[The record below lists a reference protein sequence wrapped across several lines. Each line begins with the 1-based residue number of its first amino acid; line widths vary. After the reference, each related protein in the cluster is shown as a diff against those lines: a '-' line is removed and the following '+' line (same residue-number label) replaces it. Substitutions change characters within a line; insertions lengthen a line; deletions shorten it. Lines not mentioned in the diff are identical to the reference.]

1 MFRRRIIPVFFAIS
15 LLLLAGAG
23 AAGSYGVTQQL
34 PVSGEAGISPKK
46 NPLKDPE
53 RISPVSVSFLQ
64 LSVHKKVNGGDA
76 LSVALNGLTH
86 SGTAPVQA
94 RGHLNSHK
102 AYLFFIYPSHHFW

>member
-1 MFRRRIIPVFFAIS
+1 MFIRRYIQLFFAIS

-23 AAGSYGVTQQL
+23 AAGSYSAGQQPL
-34 PVSGEAGISPKK
+34 PAGEAGISPQK

-64 LSVHKKVNGGDA
+64 LSVHKKVNGGEVMT
-76 LSVALNGLTH
+76 VAHNG
-86 SGTAPVQA
+86 SAYTAIPAEQVQE
-94 RGHLNSHK
+94 HLNSHK